1 VGRVSESPFTFEDSA
16 SARLVR
22 GVSLPVT
29 LTVEDR
35 TTFLVIRLDCASTYC
50 VLERPWAS
58 YFGLMWESG
67 DPVHIGTAVGG
78 FQAYVHVLG
87 RQIDHFRWETP
98 VAIAEFES
106 LPGTVPR
113 QVLRL
118 IGFFDRFRVTIDD
131 QDERITIAPHF

>member
-1 VGRVSESPFTFEDSA
+1 MSEIPFTFEYSA

-22 GVSLPVT
+22 GVYLPVT

-35 TTFLVIRLDCASTYC
+35 TTSLVIRVDCASTYC

-58 YFGLMWESG
+58 YFGSTWESG

-78 FQAYVHVLG
+78 FQAYLHVLG
-87 RQIDHFRWETP
+87 LQIDRFSWETP

-106 LPGTVPR
+106 LPGAVPR
-113 QVLRL
+113 QVLGL

-131 QDERITIAPHF
+131 QDERIAIEPHF